1 MTSCF
6 SRAGL
11 LQRGAAGGGALLLS
25 SSAVSAF
32 AGSAAAAAVPD
43 NDLSYLRLLIGAE
56 LLAADFQTQALGSGK
71 LAGAPAGLLKRML
84 ADEREHYHGLA
95 NLMTGAGQVPATADD
110 INFAYPK
117 GSFDSTA
124 SIIKLARTLEDLTLG
139 AYLGAV
145 QNVQTAQM
153 RLPSARSPRTRRSTG
168 APSRRARAR
177 RRSAVRSRRRSRSS
191 AVSAALDA
199 YES

>member
-1 MTSCF
+1 
-6 SRAGL
+6 

-32 AGSAAAAAVPD
+32 AGSAAAATVPD

-84 ADEREHYHGLA
+84 ADEQEHYHGLA

-110 INFAYPK
+110 INFAYPR

-153 RLPSARSPRTRRSTG
+153 RLPIGQIAANEAQHVSALAVVAGRAPIGRAF
-168 APSRRARAR
+168 APSLQIG
-177 RRSAVRSRRRSRSS
+177 